1 MRIIKI
7 IVCALLWF
15 MLSHCTKEKENIVEK
30 TETIPAPQGAVMLT
44 GRGKPSPSLGK
55 IGDFYIDLT
64 QSDLYGAKTQAGWG
78 NPISLKGAD
87 GQNGTNGQN
96 GQDGANGQNGTD
108 GQNGQDGANGQN
120 GQNGADGQDGARGS
134 VLHTGNT
141 APDAQLGEIGDWYI
155 DGQNKHIYGPKT
167 ATGWGNPVIQF

>member
-1 MRIIKI
+1 
-7 IVCALLWF
+7 

-108 GQNGQDGANGQN
+108 GQDGQDGANGQN
-120 GQNGADGQDGARGS
+120 GTNGQDGQDGARGS